1 MLRAATVGIR
11 LIDVNP
17 SDHSDSARPADI
29 HFGEPLQN
37 LQASKLK
44 LQIISKLQSAA
55 AGVSG
60 RV

>member
-29 HFGEPLQN
+29 HFWR
-37 LQASKLK
+37 
-44 LQIISKLQSAA
+44 AA
-55 AGVSG
+55 AKSPSLKTQATNNFQFPSFNLRL